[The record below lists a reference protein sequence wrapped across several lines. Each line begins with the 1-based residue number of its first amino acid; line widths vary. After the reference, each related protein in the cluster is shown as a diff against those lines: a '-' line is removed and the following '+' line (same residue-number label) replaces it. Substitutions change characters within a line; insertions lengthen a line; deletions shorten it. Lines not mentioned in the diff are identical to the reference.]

1 MTVVI
6 IVHAACENNT
16 TSLHIKEHI
25 LEQSGHSIQEDDFS
39 TIVAEHQD
47 MVLNTCYRF
56 VLNRED
62 AEDIAQEV
70 FLEAYRSLDS
80 FRQESKLS
88 TWLYRIAVTKSLD
101 HLRKKKRK
109 KRFSSLKRV
118 MGFNDPAEELA
129 LPSSIETPAEA
140 LSGSERTEILQS
152 AMDSLPDNQKTA
164 FLLSKYDGYS
174 NQEIAD
180 VMQTTVSAVESLVH
194 RAKKNLQKKL
204 EKHYRTQ

>member
-1 MTVVI
+1 M
-6 IVHAACENNT
+6 ERNR
-16 TSLHIKEHI
+16 
-25 LEQSGHSIQEDDFS
+25 HSIDEHEFS
-39 TIVAEHQD
+39 AIVAEHQD

-70 FLEAYRSLDS
+70 FLEAYRSMDS
-80 FRQESKLS
+80 FRGESKLS

-118 MGFNDPAEELA
+118 VGINNPAEEVSV
-129 LPSSIETPAEA
+129 PSQDTPAEV
-140 LSGSERTEILQS
+140 LSGNERTEVLQN
-152 AMDSLPDNQKTA
+152 ALESLPDNQKTA

-180 VMQTTVSAVESLVH
+180 VLHTSVSAVESLVH

-204 EKHYRTQ
+204 EKYYRKP

>member
-1 MTVVI
+1 MTAVI

-129 LPSSIETPAEA
+129 LPSSIETPAEV

-152 AMDSLPDNQKTA
+152 ALDSLPDNQKTA

>member
-1 MTVVI
+1 
-6 IVHAACENNT
+6 
-16 TSLHIKEHI
+16 
-25 LEQSGHSIQEDDFS
+25 
-39 TIVAEHQD
+39 

-88 TWLYRIAVTKSLD
+88 TWIYRIAVTKSLD

-118 MGFNDPAEELA
+118 IGMNDPVEEITP
-129 LPSSIETPAEA
+129 PSQETPADV
-140 LSGSERTEILQS
+140 LTGTERTETLQN
-152 AMDSLPDNQKTA
+152 ALDSLPDNQKTA

-174 NQEIAD
+174 NQEIAELLH
-180 VMQTTVSAVESLVH
+180 TTVSAVESLVH

-204 EKHYRTQ
+204 EKYYRKQ

>member
-1 MTVVI
+1 MDR
-6 IVHAACENNT
+6 N
-16 TSLHIKEHI
+16 
-25 LEQSGHSIQEDDFS
+25 GHSIQENDFS

-70 FLEAYRSLDS
+70 FLEAYRSLER

-88 TWLYRIAVTKSLD
+88 TWIYRIAVTKSLD

-109 KRFSSLKRV
+109 KRFSSLKRIIGV
-118 MGFNDPAEELA
+118 NDPVEEIT
-129 LPSSIETPAEA
+129 LPSQETPADVLA
-140 LSGSERTEILQS
+140 GNERTDILQS
-152 AMDSLPDNQKTA
+152 ALDSLPENQKTA

-174 NQEIAD
+174 NQEIAE
-180 VMQTTVSAVESLVH
+180 VLETTVSAVESLVH

-204 EKHYRTQ
+204 EKYYRK

>member
-1 MTVVI
+1 MEQESAIRHPLQTR
-6 IVHAACENNT
+6 EFR
-16 TSLHIKEHI
+16 
-25 LEQSGHSIQEDDFS
+25 LEKNGHSIQENDFS

-62 AEDIAQEV
+62 AEDVAQEV

-88 TWLYRIAVTKSLD
+88 TWIYRIAVTKSLD
-101 HLRKKKRK
+101 HIRKKKRK

-118 MGFNDPAEELA
+118 IGVNDPAEEIT
-129 LPSSIETPAEA
+129 LPSQETPAEV
-140 LSGSERTEILQS
+140 LTGSERTEVLQN
-152 AMDSLPDNQKTA
+152 ALESLPDNQKTA

-174 NQEIAD
+174 NQEIAE
-180 VMQTTVSAVESLVH
+180 VLHTTVSAVESLVH

-204 EKHYRTQ
+204 EKYYRKP

>member
-1 MTVVI
+1 M
-6 IVHAACENNT
+6 ERNR
-16 TSLHIKEHI
+16 
-25 LEQSGHSIQEDDFS
+25 HSIQEDEFS
-39 TIVAEHQD
+39 AIVAEHQD

-56 VLNRED
+56 VLNKED

-88 TWLYRIAVTKSLD
+88 TWIYRIAVTKSLD

-118 MGFNDPAEELA
+118 IGMNNPAEEIT
-129 LPSSIETPAEA
+129 LPSQETPAEV
-140 LSGSERTEILQS
+140 LTGGERAEILQN
-152 AMDSLPDNQKTA
+152 ALDLLPDNQKTA

-174 NQEIAD
+174 NQEIAE
-180 VMQTTVSAVESLVH
+180 VLQTTVSAVESLVH
-194 RAKKNLQKKL
+194 RAKKNLQKRL
-204 EKHYRTQ
+204 EKYYRKQ

>member
-1 MTVVI
+1 MTAVI

-152 AMDSLPDNQKTA
+152 ALDSLPDNQKTA

>member
-1 MTVVI
+1 
-6 IVHAACENNT
+6 
-16 TSLHIKEHI
+16 
-25 LEQSGHSIQEDDFS
+25 
-39 TIVAEHQD
+39 

-152 AMDSLPDNQKTA
+152 ALDSLPDNQKTA

>member
-1 MTVVI
+1 M
-6 IVHAACENNT
+6 HKACESDT
-16 TSLHIKEHI
+16 VSSLTR
-25 LEQSGHSIQEDDFS
+25 EQSLGRNEHSIQEDDFS

-88 TWLYRIAVTKSLD
+88 TWIYRIAVTKSLD

-118 MGFNDPAEELA
+118 IGMNDPVEEITP
-129 LPSSIETPAEA
+129 PSQETPADV
-140 LSGSERTEILQS
+140 LTGTERTETLQN
-152 AMDSLPDNQKTA
+152 ALDSLPDNQKTA

-174 NQEIAD
+174 NQEIAELLH
-180 VMQTTVSAVESLVH
+180 TTVSAVESLVH

-204 EKHYRTQ
+204 EKYYRKQ

>member
-1 MTVVI
+1 MHEVCESDTVFQQ
-6 IVHAACENNT
+6 T
-16 TSLHIKEHI
+16 KESR
-25 LEQSGHSIQEDDFS
+25 LQRNGHSIQEDEFS

-62 AEDIAQEV
+62 AEDITQEV
-70 FLEAYRSLDS
+70 FLEAYRSFGS
-80 FRQESKLS
+80 FRRESKLS

-118 MGFNDPAEELA
+118 IGFNDPAEELT
-129 LPSSIETPAEA
+129 LPSMETPVEV
-140 LSGSERTEILQS
+140 LSGNERTEILRK
-152 AMDSLPDNQKTA
+152 ALDSLPDNQKTA

-174 NQEIAD
+174 NQEIAE
-180 VMQTTVSAVESLVH
+180 VMHTTVSAIESLVH

-204 EKHYRTQ
+204 EKYYGKQ

>member
-1 MTVVI
+1 MTAVI

-129 LPSSIETPAEA
+129 LPSSIETPAEV

-152 AMDSLPDNQKTA
+152 ALDSLPDNQKTA

-194 RAKKNLQKKL
+194 KAKKNLQKKL

>member
-1 MTVVI
+1 MTVAI

-16 TSLHIKEHI
+16 TSLHIKEYI

-129 LPSSIETPAEA
+129 LPSSIETPAEV

-152 AMDSLPDNQKTA
+152 ALDSLPDNQKTA

>member
-1 MTVVI
+1 MEQESAIRHPLQTR
-6 IVHAACENNT
+6 EFR
-16 TSLHIKEHI
+16 
-25 LEQSGHSIQEDDFS
+25 LEKNGHSIQENDFG

-70 FLEAYRSLDS
+70 FIEAYRSLDS

-88 TWLYRIAVTKSLD
+88 TWIYRIAVTKSLD

-118 MGFNDPAEELA
+118 IGVNDPAEEIT
-129 LPSSIETPAEA
+129 LPSQETPAEV
-140 LSGSERTEILQS
+140 LTGSERTEVLQN
-152 AMDSLPDNQKTA
+152 ALDSLPDNQKTA

-174 NQEIAD
+174 NHEIAE
-180 VMQTTVSAVESLVH
+180 VLHTTVSAVESLVH

-204 EKHYRTQ
+204 EKYYRKP

>member
-16 TSLHIKEHI
+16 TFLHIKEHI

-152 AMDSLPDNQKTA
+152 ALDSLPDNQKTA